1 MEGESG
7 VSTIMNVNTDNR
19 KNGIQK
25 PVGASEHCVDNT
37 DANKTELLQLPEVY
51 YTFAKRIQKKKQ
63 RTSFSMR
70 KLRIVSYNIVS

>member
-1 MEGESG
+1 MMEGESG

-37 DANKTELLQLPEVY
+37 DVG
-51 YTFAKRIQKKKQ
+51 
-63 RTSFSMR
+63 
-70 KLRIVSYNIVS
+70 